1 LVNVDTPLRHAIH
14 VVQDG
19 WLSLPPD
26 SSWRVITLIAIVSSL
41 AAVRFFRW
49 E

>member
-19 WLSLPPD
+19 WLSLPPG
-26 SSWRVITLIAIVSSL
+26 SSWWVITLIAIVSSL